1 MPRPYCSCVRIEF
14 LSEEEASMVKQSLEG
29 DDELQPT
36 KIDKEFDLDGN
47 VLIM

>member
-1 MPRPYCSCVRIEF
+1 MPRPYCSCVRIQFSTED
-14 LSEEEASMVKQSLEG
+14 EASMVKQSLEG

-47 VLIM
+47 VLVM